1 MQRGEVRWYRFPQ
14 PDKKR
19 PALILTR
26 DSVLDLLAEVTVAPI
41 TSTVRDIPS
50 EVPLGPED
58 GMPRRCAVNLDHLQ
72 TVAKARVGPL
82 ITTLRRETMTEVE
95 RHYRDIYVTER
106 GRLGLPAEPID
117 RVSGTIE
124 SRIRDERLARQT
136 ADWVRDL
143 RGRADIQI
151 RKDCLK

>member
-19 PALILTR
+19 PVLILTR

-82 ITTLRRETMTEVE
+82 ITTLRRETMNEVE
-95 RHYRDIYVTER
+95 RAIAFA
-106 GRLGLPAEPID
+106 LGFSP
-117 RVSGTIE
+117 
-124 SRIRDERLARQT
+124 
-136 ADWVRDL
+136 
-143 RGRADIQI
+143 
-151 RKDCLK
+151 